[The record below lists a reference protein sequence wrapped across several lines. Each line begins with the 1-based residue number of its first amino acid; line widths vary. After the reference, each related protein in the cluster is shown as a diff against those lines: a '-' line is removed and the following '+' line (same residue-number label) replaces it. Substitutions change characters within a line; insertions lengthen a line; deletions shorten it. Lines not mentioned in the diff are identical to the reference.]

1 MGIVEPGCG
10 DMLTGTE
17 PMPASDEGRAPG
29 ADPQHRYFYPEPGAQ
44 DAAERRGGGSLGSPY
59 PGGALVPAPPSRFL
73 GAYAYPPRPQAAG
86 FPGAGESFPPPA
98 GAEGYPPGEGYAAP
112 DPRAGLYPG
121 PGPREDYALPAG
133 LEVSGKLRVAL
144 NNHLLWSKFN
154 QHQTEMIITKQGRRM
169 FPFLSFTVAGLE
181 PTSQYRMFV
190 DVVLVDQH
198 HWRYQS
204 GKWVQCGK
212 AEGSMP
218 GARTPGSCGLC
229 FSGTGRPLVGPQ
241 APSPQCPDFK
251 SPFHSLP
258 PLAFC
263 FALVCPLSP
272 LPFPAWSS
280 PCALPHVPLGTGKGP
295 NHQGSVLGA
304 ACQRGELSTGN
315 RLYVHPDSP
324 NTGAHWMRQ
333 EVSFGKLKLTNN
345 KGASNNVTQMI
356 VLQSLHKY
364 QPRLHIVEVN
374 DGEPEAACNASNTH
388 IFTFQETQFIA
399 VTAYQNAE
407 ITQLKID
414 NNPFAKGFRENFE
427 SMYTSVDTSIP
438 SPPGPNCQ
446 FLGGDH
452 YSPLL
457 PNQYP
462 VPSRFYPDL
471 PGQAKDVVPQ
481 PYWLGAPRDH
491 SYEAEFRA
499 VSMKPAFLP
508 SAPGPTMPYYRG
520 QEVLAPG
527 AGWPVAPQYP
537 PKMGPANW
545 FRPMRTLPMEP
556 GSGGSEGWGPEDQG
570 PPSVW
575 TEIAPIRPESSD
587 SGLGEGDSK
596 RRRVSPYPSSGDSSS
611 PAGAPSPFDKEA
623 DSQYYNYFPN

>member
-1 MGIVEPGCG
+1 
-10 DMLTGTE
+10 
-17 PMPASDEGRAPG
+17 MP
-29 ADPQHRYFYPEPGAQ
+29 
-44 DAAERRGGGSLGSPY
+44 
-59 PGGALVPAPPSRFL
+59 
-73 GAYAYPPRPQAAG
+73 
-86 FPGAGESFPPPA
+86 
-98 GAEGYPPGEGYAAP
+98 
-112 DPRAGLYPG
+112 
-121 PGPREDYALPAG
+121 
-133 LEVSGKLRVAL
+133 
-144 NNHLLWSKFN
+144 
-154 QHQTEMIITKQGRRM
+154 
-169 FPFLSFTVAGLE
+169 
-181 PTSQYRMFV
+181 
-190 DVVLVDQH
+190 
-198 HWRYQS
+198 
-204 GKWVQCGK
+204 
-212 AEGSMP
+212 
-218 GARTPGSCGLC
+218 
-229 FSGTGRPLVGPQ
+229 
-241 APSPQCPDFK
+241 
-251 SPFHSLP
+251 
-258 PLAFC
+258 
-263 FALVCPLSP
+263 
-272 LPFPAWSS
+272 
-280 PCALPHVPLGTGKGP
+280 
-295 NHQGSVLGA
+295 
-304 ACQRGELSTGN
+304 GN

-345 KGASNNVTQMI
+345 KGASNNMTQMI

-427 SMYTSVDTSIP
+427 SMYASVDPSVP

-446 FLGGDH
+446 LLGGDH

-499 VSMKPAFLP
+499 VSMKPTFLP
-508 SAPGPTMPYYRG
+508 SAPGPTMSYFRS

-537 PKMGPANW
+537 PKMGPAGW
-545 FRPMRTLPMEP
+545 FRSMRTLPMEP
-556 GSGGSEGWGPEDQG
+556 GPGASEGRGPEDQG
-570 PPSVW
+570 SPSLW
-575 TEIAPIRPESSD
+575 TEITPIRPESSD

-611 PAGAPSPFDKEA
+611 PAGAPSPFDKETEG
-623 DSQYYNYFPN
+623 QFYNYFPN

>member
-1 MGIVEPGCG
+1 MEKKAG
-10 DMLTGTE
+10 
-17 PMPASDEGRAPG
+17 SW
-29 ADPQHRYFYPEPGAQ
+29 YPRQQP
-44 DAAERRGGGSLGSPY
+44 STTTH
-59 PGGALVPAPPSRFL
+59 PPTSATSTL
-73 GAYAYPPRPQAAG
+73 
-86 FPGAGESFPPPA
+86 PPPTS
-98 GAEGYPPGEGYAAP
+98 PSLFAA
-112 DPRAGLYPG
+112 
-121 PGPREDYALPAG
+121 
-133 LEVSGKLRVAL
+133 VV
-144 NNHLLWSKFN
+144 H
-154 QHQTEMIITKQGRRM
+154 RRM

-181 PTSQYRMFV
+181 PTSHYRMFV

-218 GARTPGSCGLC
+218 EQEKKPHITMGS
-229 FSGTGRPLVGPQ
+229 GPQ
-241 APSPQCPDFK
+241 G
-251 SPFHSLP
+251 
-258 PLAFC
+258 
-263 FALVCPLSP
+263 V
-272 LPFPAWSS
+272 
-280 PCALPHVPLGTGKGP
+280 
-295 NHQGSVLGA
+295 
-304 ACQRGELSTGN
+304 ACQGGSLSTGN

-374 DGEPEAACNASNTH
+374 DGEPEAACSASNTH
-388 IFTFQETQFIA
+388 VFTFQETQFIA

-427 SMYTSVDTSIP
+427 SMYASVDTSVP

-446 FLGGDH
+446 LLGGDH

-471 PGQAKDVVPQ
+471 PGQAKDVASQ

-508 SAPGPTMPYYRG
+508 SAPGPTMSYYRG
-520 QEVLAPG
+520 QDVLAPG
-527 AGWPVAPQYP
+527 AGWPMAPQYP
-537 PKMGPANW
+537 PKMGPGSW

-556 GSGGSEGWGPEDQG
+556 GPGASEGRGPEDQG
-570 PPSVW
+570 SPSVW
-575 TEIAPIRPESSD
+575 TEITPIRPESSD

-611 PAGAPSPFDKEA
+611 PAGAPSPFDKETEGQFY
-623 DSQYYNYFPN
+623 SYFPN

>member
-1 MGIVEPGCG
+1 MGIVGPGCG

-17 PMPASDEGRAPG
+17 PMPASDEGRALG
-29 ADPQHRYFYPEPGAQ
+29 ADPQNRYFYPEPGAQ
-44 DAAERRGGGSLGSPY
+44 DDRRGGAGLGAPY
-59 PGGALVPAPPSRFL
+59 AGGALVPTPPGRFI
-73 GAYAYPPRPQAAG
+73 GAYAYPPRPQPAG
-86 FPGAGESFPPPA
+86 FPGAGEPFPPTA
-98 GAEGYPPGEGYAAP
+98 GAEGYQTGDGFVAP
-112 DPRAGLYPG
+112 DPRAGLFPG
-121 PGPREDYALPAG
+121 TREDYALPAG

-181 PTSQYRMFV
+181 PTSHYQMFV

-218 GARTPGSCGLC
+218 G
-229 FSGTGRPLVGPQ
+229 
-241 APSPQCPDFK
+241 
-251 SPFHSLP
+251 
-258 PLAFC
+258 
-263 FALVCPLSP
+263 
-272 LPFPAWSS
+272 
-280 PCALPHVPLGTGKGP
+280 
-295 NHQGSVLGA
+295 
-304 ACQRGELSTGN
+304 N
-315 RLYVHPDSP
+315 RRYVHPDSP

-345 KGASNNVTQMI
+345 KGASNNITQMI

-364 QPRLHIVEVN
+364 QPRLHIVEVT
-374 DGEPEAACNASNTH
+374 DGEPDVACGTSNTH

-427 SMYTSVDTSIP
+427 SIYASVDTSVP

-446 FLGGDH
+446 LLGGDH

-462 VPSRFYPDL
+462 VPSRFYTDL

-481 PYWLGAPRDH
+481 PWGSWLGAPRDH

-508 SAPGPTMPYYRG
+508 SAPGPPMSYYRG

-527 AGWPVAPQYP
+527 AGWPMAPQYP
-537 PKMGPANW
+537 PKMGPASW
-545 FRPMRTLPMEP
+545 FRSMRTLPMETGP
-556 GSGGSEGWGPEDQG
+556 GASDGRGPEDQG
-570 PPSVW
+570 SPSVW
-575 TEIAPIRPESSD
+575 TEITPIRPESSD

-611 PAGAPSPFDKEA
+611 PAGAPSPFDKETEG
-623 DSQYYNYFPN
+623 QFYNYFPN

>member
-29 ADPQHRYFYPEPGAQ
+29 ADPQNRYFYPEPSAQ
-44 DAAERRGGGSLGSPY
+44 DAADRRGGASLGAPY
-59 PGGALVPAPPSRFL
+59 AGGALVPAPPGRFL
-73 GAYAYPPRPQAAG
+73 GAYTYPPRPQASG
-86 FPGAGESFPPPA
+86 FPGAGEPFPPTP
-98 GAEGYPPGEGYAAP
+98 GAEGYQPGDGYAAP
-112 DPRAGLYPG
+112 DPRAALY

-154 QHQTEMIITKQGRRM
+154 QHQTEMIITKQGRFGSGFVEKEGVVVGEKQDGVVVMGVVMAVMVEVLVTVMMVVGVVTVEMMVVVVVVRM

-181 PTSQYRMFV
+181 PTSHYRMFV

-218 GARTPGSCGLC
+218 GISLLGSGGHT
-229 FSGTGRPLVGPQ
+229 FSLRLGAPWWIQEEP
-241 APSPQCPDFK
+241 PSPCP
-251 SPFHSLP
+251 
-258 PLAFC
+258 
-263 FALVCPLSP
+263 
-272 LPFPAWSS
+272 
-280 PCALPHVPLGTGKGP
+280 
-295 NHQGSVLGA
+295 
-304 ACQRGELSTGN
+304 
-315 RLYVHPDSP
+315 RL
-324 NTGAHWMRQ
+324 T
-333 EVSFGKLKLTNN
+333 
-345 KGASNNVTQMI
+345 ASQMI

-374 DGEPEAACNASNTH
+374 DGEPEAACNASNAH

-427 SMYTSVDTSIP
+427 SMYASVDTSVP

-446 FLGGDH
+446 LLGGDH
-452 YSPLL
+452 YSSLL

-471 PGQAKDVVPQ
+471 TGQAKDVVPQ
-481 PYWLGAPRDH
+481 PYWLGPPRDH

-508 SAPGPTMPYYRG
+508 SAPGPTMSYYRS

-527 AGWPVAPQYP
+527 AGWAVAPQYP
-537 PKMGPANW
+537 PKMGPASW
-545 FRPMRTLPMEP
+545 FRSMRTLPMEP
-556 GSGGSEGWGPEDQG
+556 GPGASEGRGPEDQG
-570 PPSVW
+570 SPSLW
-575 TEIAPIRPESSD
+575 TDITPIRPESSD

-611 PAGAPSPFDKEA
+611 PAGAPSPFDKETEG
-623 DSQYYNYFPN
+623 QFYNYFPN

>member
-1 MGIVEPGCG
+1 MGIVEPDCRE
-10 DMLTGTE
+10 MLTGTE
-17 PMPASDEGRAPG
+17 PLPVSDEGRAPG
-29 ADPQHRYFYPEPGAQ
+29 VELQHRYFYPEPSAQ
-44 DAAERRGGGSLGSPY
+44 DAATADRRGGSSLGAPY
-59 PGGALVPAPPSRFL
+59 AGSALVPAPPGRFL
-73 GAYAYPPRPQAAG
+73 GTYVYPPRPQATG
-86 FPGAGESFPPPA
+86 FPGAAEPFPPSV
-98 GAEGYPPGEGYAAP
+98 GAEGYQSGDNYAAP
-112 DPRAGLYPG
+112 DPRTSLY

-181 PTSQYRMFV
+181 PTSHYRMFV

-218 GARTPGSCGLC
+218 
-229 FSGTGRPLVGPQ
+229 
-241 APSPQCPDFK
+241 
-251 SPFHSLP
+251 
-258 PLAFC
+258 
-263 FALVCPLSP
+263 
-272 LPFPAWSS
+272 
-280 PCALPHVPLGTGKGP
+280 
-295 NHQGSVLGA
+295 
-304 ACQRGELSTGN
+304 GN

-364 QPRLHIVEVN
+364 QPRLHIVEVT
-374 DGEPEAACNASNTH
+374 DGEQEGTCHAANTH
-388 IFTFQETQFIA
+388 VFTFQETQFIA

-414 NNPFAKGFRENFE
+414 NNPFAKGFRENLE
-427 SMYTSVDTSIP
+427 SMYASVDASVP

-446 FLGGDH
+446 VLPGDP

-462 VPSRFYPDL
+462 VPGRFYPDL
-471 PGQAKDVVPQ
+471 PGPAKEMVPQ
-481 PYWLGAPRDH
+481 PYWLGGPRDH
-491 SYEAEFRA
+491 GYEAAELRA

-508 SAPGPTMPYYRG
+508 SAAGPAMPYYRS
-520 QEVLAPG
+520 QEVLASG
-527 AGWPVAPQYP
+527 ASWPVPPQYP
-537 PKMGPANW
+537 PKMGTANW
-545 FRPMRTLPMEP
+545 FRSMRTLPTEP
-556 GSGGSEGWGPEDQG
+556 CTPEGRAPEEQGS
-570 PPSVW
+570 PSLW
-575 TEIAPIRPESSD
+575 TDIIPLRPEVGD

-611 PAGAPSPFDKEA
+611 PVGAPSPFEKDVVE
-623 DSQYYNYFPN
+623 SQFYNYFPN